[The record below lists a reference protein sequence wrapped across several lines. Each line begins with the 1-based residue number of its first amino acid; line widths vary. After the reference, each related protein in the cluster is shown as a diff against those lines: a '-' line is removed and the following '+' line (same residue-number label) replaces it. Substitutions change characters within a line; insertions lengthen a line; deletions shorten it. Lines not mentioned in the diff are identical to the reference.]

1 MGTEDAMRAE
11 TPDPITIRLEGDLDV
26 SRYPEFRTAFVEGI
40 GTAGPVLVDLSAATL
55 VDSTFLSELLL
66 FARRLRDQGRQIAV
80 LITHPLVART
90 FSLANVSERFD
101 IHGNREAALRSLQP
115 A

>member
-1 MGTEDAMRAE
+1 MAVDI
-11 TPDPITIRLEGDLDV
+11 PDLITIRLEGDLDV
-26 SRYPEFRTAFVEGI
+26 SRYPEFRGAFIDRI

-66 FARRLRDQGRQIAV
+66 FARRVRDQRRQIAV

-90 FSLANVSERFD
+90 FSLANVSERFE
-101 IHGNREAALRSLQP
+101 IHGNRDDAIRSLQR

>member
-1 MGTEDAMRAE
+1 MEAMRAE
-11 TPDPITIRLEGDLDV
+11 IPDLITIRLEGDLDV
-26 SRYPEFRTAFVEGI
+26 SRYPEFRTAFLDRV
-40 GTAGPVLVDLSAATL
+40 GTVGPVLVDLSGATL

-80 LITHPLVART
+80 LITHPQVART
-90 FSLANVSERFD
+90 FSLANVSERFEIRGD
-101 IHGNREAALRSLQP
+101 REAALQALQP